1 VLCERDARQIARH
14 GLEMAEQ
21 FALLLKDH
29 RNKLLQ
35 QLEIIVAGNA
45 EQR

>member
-1 VLCERDARQIARH
+1 
-14 GLEMAEQ
+14 MAEQ

-29 RNKLLQ
+29 RTKLLQ
-35 QLEIIVAGNA
+35 QLEVIVAWNA